1 MRIPTRTKKDMTK
14 YITRALVLM
23 TAALAAGCTMSDAQA
38 PPLAGPSEM
47 SLSLA
52 ITANPDVLSL
62 DGSSQTLVTVDAR
75 DANAQAAA
83 NVPLR
88 VEILADGQSIDFG
101 TISTRTLVT
110 GSNGRASFTYTAPAF
125 LTGTIPDVQL
135 SVTPTGSDAS
145 NHIRRVVSVRLVPPG
160 VIAGAPTSVFT
171 FLPASPAAFENVR
184 FDGSTSTGGLGAIV
198 TSYVWDFGDNTS
210 GTGITATHQYT
221 APGTYL
227 ARLTVTDSNG
237 ISNQSAPQT
246 VTVGGGAV
254 PTADFITNP
263 SSPLVGQTVFFNGST
278 STPGVGHRL
287 VRYDWDFG
295 DGSKRSGTS
304 VSKSYTAAG
313 TYSVVLT
320 VTDEVGQTGQAV
332 KTVTVGA
339 SPATAAFTYSPTNPR
354 VGTAIN
360 FNGSDSKGE
369 GTNSIVRYVWD
380 FGCTVGTSCTTRTV
394 TSTTPTAAT
403 TFTAAFTYTVRLTVT
418 DSKGKTA
425 TTTQD
430 LTIAP

>member
-1 MRIPTRTKKDMTK
+1 MIK
-14 YITRALVLM
+14 YITRALVL
-23 TAALAAGCTMSDAQA
+23 AAAGVAAACTMSDSKA

-62 DGSSQTLVTVDAR
+62 DGSSQTLITVEAR
-75 DANAQAAA
+75 DANAQPAP

-101 TISTRTLVT
+101 TISARTLVT
-110 GSNGRASFTYTAPAF
+110 GSNGRATFTYTAPAF
-125 LTGTIPDVQL
+125 LAGTIPNVQL

-145 NHIRRVVSVRLVPPG
+145 THIRRVVSLRLVIPG
-160 VIAGAPTSVFT
+160 VITGAPTARFT
-171 FLPASPAAFENVR
+171 YLPANPAAFADVR

-198 TSYVWDFGDNTS
+198 TSYSWDFGDDTT
-210 GTGITATHQYT
+210 GTGITATHQYAT
-221 APGTYL
+221 PGTYL

-237 ISNQSAPQT
+237 ASNQSAAQS
-246 VTVGGGAV
+246 VVVGGGAA
-254 PTADFITNP
+254 PAADFITNP
-263 SSPLVGQTVFFNGST
+263 SSPLVGQTVFFNAAT
-278 STPGVGHRL
+278 STAGTGHRI

-295 DGSKRSGTS
+295 DGSKRSGAS
-304 VSKSYTAAG
+304 VSKAYTTAG

-320 VTDEVGQTGQAV
+320 VTDEVGQTAQAI

-339 SPATAAFTYSPTNPR
+339 SPAIAAFTYSPTNPR
-354 VGTAIN
+354 ANTAIN
-360 FNGSDSKGE
+360 FNGSDSRGE
-369 GTNSIVRYVWD
+369 GSNPIVRYEWD
-380 FGCTVGTSCTTRTV
+380 FGCTVGVNCTRATF
-394 TSTTPTAAT
+394 TSTSSAAVST
-403 TFTAAFTYTVRLTVT
+403 TYTAAFTYTVRLTVT
-418 DSKGKTA
+418 DSKGKTG